1 MLKKG
6 ITLFIFII
14 FFNCSESKSEYK
26 NIDDLMKIVKK
37 ENNLNSYSELTV
49 DGYDLNYNFLKGKI
63 NIKKEEIGYF
73 TYVKNNENGVLNLIT
88 KLPEIEKSD
97 FSKYYVEINN
107 TKINFKE
114 FQSINLKTIKKKIY
128 LPAEKLND
136 VKYNNYEKVIL
147 IFTE

>member
-6 ITLFIFII
+6 IILLIII
-14 FFNCSESKSEYK
+14 FSNCSEKKSEYE
-26 NIDDLMKIVKK
+26 NIDDLMEIIKK

-73 TYVKNNENGVLNLIT
+73 NFVKNSKNGVLNLIT

-97 FSKYYVEINN
+97 FSKFYVEINN

-114 FQSINLKTIKKKIY
+114 FKNINLKNIKKKIY
-128 LPAEKLND
+128 LSAEKLNEE
-136 VKYNNYEKVIL
+136 KYDNYEKVIL
-147 IFTE
+147 IFTN

>member
-6 ITLFIFII
+6 ITLFISII

-26 NIDDLMKIVKK
+26 NIDDLMEIVKK
-37 ENNLNSYSELTV
+37 ENNLNSCSELTV

-107 TKINFKE
+107 TKINF
-114 FQSINLKTIKKKIY
+114 Q
-128 LPAEKLND
+128 
-136 VKYNNYEKVIL
+136 
-147 IFTE
+147 